1 MVDKD
6 VLKLYFKDIDRIPL
20 LTREEE
26 VRFAQRAMKGDS
38 RARKKMIQ
46 ANLRLVVNIAKRYTY
61 TGVPMLD
68 LIEEGNM
75 GLMKAVKKYDP
86 GRGHRFSTYAGWWI
100 KQYIMRAIANQGK
113 TIRVPVYMVEI
124 IIKYKK
130 TTEMLMH
137 RLKRSP
143 VLREVAKAMGITMK
157 RARDVARAVRTQP
170 TSLELPIGEE
180 DSGRFLELIEDESAT
195 SPDERMSG
203 VFRHEHIVRLLDML
217 PKRDKNVLVLRFGL
231 DDKKAHTLEGIAKHF
246 KITKER
252 VRQIEERAI
261 RHVKELIIEEG
272 MKEGIEEEEVMR

>member
-1 MVDKD
+1 MVDRD
-6 VLKLYFKDIDRIPL
+6 GLKLYFKDIDRIPL
-20 LTREEE
+20 LTRDEELKLARR
-26 VRFAQRAMKGDS
+26 VLKGDS
-38 RARKKMIQ
+38 RARKKMVQ

-61 TGVPMLD
+61 TGVPMPD

-75 GLMKAVKKYDP
+75 GLMKAVKKFDP
-86 GRGHRFSTYAGWWI
+86 EMGHRFSTYAGWWI

-130 TTEMLMH
+130 AIEALRH

-143 VLREVAKAMGITMK
+143 TAREIAKAMKVTAK
-157 RARDVARAVRTQP
+157 RIREIARAMQTQP

-180 DSGRFLELIEDESAT
+180 DSGRFLELIEDESAV

-203 VFRHEHIVRLLDML
+203 VFRHDHIVQLLDKL
-217 PKRDKNVLVLRFGL
+217 PKRDKKILVLRFGL
-231 DDKKAHTLEGIAKHF
+231 NDKKALTLEEIAKNL

-261 RHVKELIIEEG
+261 KHVKDLIVEEG
-272 MKEGIEEEEVMR
+272 IKDGIEEEEVLR